1 MSWTS
6 PSDLREQVR
15 KLWERG
21 GLLASVVQV
30 DVVQVDVVQEGVVQ
44 EGVVQGSA
52 GHEPCETGDLSP
64 KVRETPTAPSVFPK
78 RLNLKCPNATELRDR
93 FDEARSWSKKLRE
106 MPQVR
111 IEWREFNHRT
121 LGANSLPESAWLD
134 SVEAAAALLNKQK
147 DLRTFRALVD
157 ETRATEPALVAWVGR
172 RPLKALS
179 LAAHW
184 SRLLSVVAWMKANP
198 NPKVYLRQI
207 DVPEVHSKFIEE
219 QRAVLAEMIELVAPA
234 CIVDSGASGLSG
246 FVRRYGLREKPERVR
261 FRVLDEELHL
271 LPGVASQD
279 IELDAATFARLVSG
293 VSRVFITEN
302 EVNFLAFPQVPR
314 GLVIFGAGYGF
325 TALREASWLHQCEMY
340 YWGDIDTHGFA
351 ILNELRARFPQV
363 KSLLMDRATLMQFR
377 PLWGQEGSPVKV
389 NLAHL
394 SRDEAHLYDDLRDN
408 VLGEAVRFEQE
419 RVSYAWVRAAL
430 GLVTTL

>member
-1 MSWTS
+1 LSWTT
-6 PSDLREQVR
+6 PSDLREQVK

-21 GLLASVVQV
+21 DLLASVVQV
-30 DVVQVDVVQEGVVQ
+30 GPAQKSVGQV
-44 EGVVQGSA
+44 A
-52 GHEPCETGDLSP
+52 CETGDLLPMVGETSASP
-64 KVRETPTAPSVFPK
+64 FVFPR

-106 MPQVR
+106 MPHVR
-111 IEWREFNHRT
+111 VEWREFNHRT

-134 SVEAAAALLNKQK
+134 SVEAAAALLAKQK
-147 DLRTFRALVD
+147 DLRVLRSLLD
-157 ETRATEPALVAWVGR
+157 ETRAAEPALVAWVGR

-179 LAAHW
+179 LAANW
-184 SRLLSVVAWMKANP
+184 SRLLRVVAWMKANP
-198 NPKVYLRQI
+198 NPRVYLRQI

-219 QRAVLAEMIELVAPA
+219 QRAVLFEMIDLVAPV
-234 CIVDSGASGLSG
+234 CIVDSAATGLSG
-246 FVRRYGLREKPERVR
+246 FARRYGLREKPERVR
-261 FRVLDEELHL
+261 FRVLDEALHL

-279 IELDAATFARLVSG
+279 IELDAASFARLVSG

-302 EVNFLAFPQVPR
+302 EVNFLAFPQVPK

-325 TALREASWLHQCEMY
+325 SALREASWLHQCEMY

-377 PLWGQEGSPVKV
+377 SLWGQESSPVKAD
-389 NLAHL
+389 LSYL

-419 RVSYAWVRAAL
+419 RVSYSWVLAAL
-430 GLVTTL
+430 GVFLIQLDRKHEP

>member
-6 PSDLREQVR
+6 PSDLREQVKR
-15 KLWERG
+15 LWERG
-21 GLLASVVQV
+21 DLLASLA
-30 DVVQVDVVQEGVVQ
+30 
-44 EGVVQGSA
+44 QGGA
-52 GHEPCETGDLSP
+52 LQEPCDTGGLSSM
-64 KVRETPTAPSVFPK
+64 VRENSADPLVFPR

-93 FDEARSWSKKLRE
+93 FDEARSWCRKLRE
-106 MPQVR
+106 MPHVR

-134 SVEAAAALLNKQK
+134 SVEAAAALLGRQK
-147 DLRTFRALVD
+147 DLKTLRALI
-157 ETRATEPALVAWVGR
+157 EQTRVQESSLISWIER

-179 LAAHW
+179 LAADW
-184 SRLLSVVAWMKANP
+184 SRLLSVVAWMKAHP

-207 DVPEVHSKFIEE
+207 DVPEVHSKFIEM
-219 QRAVLAEMIELVAPA
+219 QRAVLAEWIDLVAPV
-234 CIVDSGASGLSG
+234 CIVDPGASSLSG
-246 FVRRYGLREKPERVR
+246 FARRYGFNEKPNRVR
-261 FRVLDEELHL
+261 FRVLDASLHF

-279 IELDAATFARLVSG
+279 IELDATTFARLVSG

-302 EVNFLAFPQVPR
+302 EVNFLAFPQVPK

-325 TALREASWLHQCEMY
+325 SALREASWLHQCEMY

-363 KSLLMDRATLMQFR
+363 KSLLMDRATLMQFLA
-377 PLWGQEGSPVKV
+377 LWGQESSPVKA

-419 RVSYAWVRAAL
+419 RVSYSWVLAAL
-430 GLVTTL
+430 GVLLKH